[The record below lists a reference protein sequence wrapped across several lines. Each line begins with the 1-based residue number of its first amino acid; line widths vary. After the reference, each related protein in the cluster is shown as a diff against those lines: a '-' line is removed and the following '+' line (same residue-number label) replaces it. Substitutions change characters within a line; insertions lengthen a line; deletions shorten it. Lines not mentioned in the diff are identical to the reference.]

1 MSVTVDVDNLIRRV
15 QAEFGL
21 QLDRDLAERMR
32 STMEPALRD
41 LETARAQVAH
51 DGSEPAD
58 FEAALLELAPERVR
72 RAAAAFAGS
81 GAEGGR

>member
-15 QAEFGL
+15 EQEHGL
-21 QLDRDLAERMR
+21 KIERELAERMR

-41 LETARAQVAH
+41 LETARARVPH
-51 DGSEPAD
+51 DGAEPSS

-72 RAAAAFAGS
+72 RQAADFRGH
-81 GAEGGR
+81 GK